1 MSNKSTNNLN
11 DFKMNNKNQDIESPD
26 IRKEEEQEDMP
37 EVQEEVTEDDLIL
50 EQQSKIDELER
61 ELEEAKEASLRRVAE
76 MDNLRKRLQREKQ
89 QIFEQAKITALEDFL
104 PINDDLIRTLEAL
117 EESDADP
124 SMLEGIKLI
133 ANKFKNV
140 LEKKGVERI
149 DETGVPFDVN
159 IHDALFRQNLED
171 KSVQSDIVLQVV
183 ESGYKIDDR
192 TMRHAKVIVSE

>member
-1 MSNKSTNNLN
+1 MSKKSTNNLN

-26 IRKEEEQEDMP
+26 IRNKEEHENMP
-37 EVQEEVTEDDLIL
+37 EVQGELTEDDLIL
-50 EQQSKIDELER
+50 EQQNRIDELER

-104 PINDDLIRTLEAL
+104 PINDDLIRTIEAL
-117 EESDADP
+117 EESDADS

-159 IHDALFRQNLED
+159 IHDALFRQKPED

>member
-1 MSNKSTNNLN
+1 MSKKTTNKID

-26 IRKEEEQEDMP
+26 VRNEEEQENMMED
-37 EVQEEVTEDDLIL
+37 QEEITENDLIL
-50 EQQSKIDELER
+50 DQQNRIDELER
-61 ELEEAKEASLRRVAE
+61 ELEEAKEASLRKAAE
-76 MDNLRKRLQREKQ
+76 MDNLRKRLLREKQ

-133 ANKFKNV
+133 ADKFNNV

-159 IHDALFRQNLED
+159 IHDALFRQKPED
-171 KSVQSDIVLQVV
+171 NSVESDIVLHVV
-183 ESGYKIDDR
+183 ENGYKIDDR

>member
-1 MSNKSTNNLN
+1 MSKKSTNNLN

-26 IRKEEEQEDMP
+26 IRNKEEHENMP

-50 EQQSKIDELER
+50 EQKNRIDDLER

-89 QIFEQAKITALEDFL
+89 QIFEQSKITALEDFL
-104 PINDDLIRTLEAL
+104 PINDDLIRTIEAL

-159 IHDALFRQNLED
+159 IHDALFRQKPED